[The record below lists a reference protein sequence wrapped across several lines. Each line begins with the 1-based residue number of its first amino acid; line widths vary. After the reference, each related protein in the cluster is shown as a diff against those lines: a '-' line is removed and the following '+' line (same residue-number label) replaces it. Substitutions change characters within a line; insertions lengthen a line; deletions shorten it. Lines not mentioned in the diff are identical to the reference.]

1 MSDEIVPEPRT
12 GIGGDPIT
20 DGKSHADLPSMALVE
35 FEDGLAIVLGDHVP
49 EGVDLIP
56 FTFLDSA
63 TLASVST
70 AAGRA
75 VGLGSVTAQGVNA
88 SMQAQGLVRLAP
100 QTLEA
105 LKTATPI
112 VKDGWNLG
120 TLASGSKFAAQVRW
134 LPATAATTASVVA
147 AMGPAISLM
156 VIQAQLNQIARL
168 AEHNLEL
175 TSTVLEVVRRDQWS
189 SVTGHY
195 KTLMREFGHARQ
207 IGEVTDAIYQEVRG
221 YEGKLT
227 SQWDVFK
234 SAVQQ
239 HVSALR
245 TKRGHQTRQKYLLD
259 NGRAIVADAQA
270 LLLAQTSWF
279 THQAMRAA
287 HLSRSAGSNP
297 QDERLLK
304 NLIAEVQDLHEKTLD
319 ETNWLLDQLAREFAI
334 IAELPGK
341 KTFKIGAT
349 ARAAKDAAKMVRQLQ
364 EALASVRGQDAPK
377 EPQPLALP
385 SILVFEDKVPGELV
399 RILPLRLELDERVL
413 ALADASCDRWKFLGG
428 GWVAI
433 TDRRLLITKQDSLRQ
448 VGGIDIS
455 IGTGDIRYVR
465 RHNPVNKP
473 PVVDVITKN
482 TSLTLHFPAWAKN
495 DGARRD
501 AGRLGELLASYMNLP
516 ESEVPTV
523 RPLELTSVAGEQIEA
538 TEA

>member
-1 MSDEIVPEPRT
+1 M
-12 GIGGDPIT
+12 
-20 DGKSHADLPSMALVE
+20 DGLVE

-70 AAGRA
+70 AAGNA
-75 VGLGSVTAQGVNA
+75 VGLGSVAAQGVNA
-88 SMQAQGLVRLAP
+88 AMQAQGLVRLAP
-100 QTLEA
+100 QTLAA

-120 TLASGSKFAAQVRW
+120 TLASGGKFAAQVRW

-221 YEGKLT
+221 YEGELT
-227 SQWDVFK
+227 RQWDGFK

-239 HVSALR
+239 HVTALR

-259 NGRAIVADAQA
+259 NGQAIIADAQA

-279 THQAMRAA
+279 VHQAMRAA

-304 NLIAEVQDLHEKTLD
+304 NLIAEVQELHEKTLD

-334 IAELPGK
+334 IGELPGK
-341 KTFKIGAT
+341 KTFKMGAT

-385 SILVFEDKVPGELV
+385 SIVVFEDKVPWELV

-495 DGARRD
+495 DSARRD

-523 RPLELTSVAGEQIEA
+523 RPPELITVAGEQIEG